1 MKMSKQLAPISLG
14 MTLLVMFCCG
24 CVERQLTINT
34 TPPGARVWLNDEDMG
49 ESPMTTRF
57 KWYGDYNVRIEK
69 PGFRTL
75 HTHRPLEG
83 PWYDTFPFDFLA
95 QIVNPRRI
103 VDAYDWTFALQP
115 KQPAAQDAIIAR
127 ALGLSRQMEDSAQ
140 EDAPQNVEDKQAE
153 E

>member
-1 MKMSKQLAPISLG
+1 MVCS
-14 MTLLVMFCCG
+14 G

-34 TPPGARVWLNDEDMG
+34 TPPGARVWLNDEPMG
-49 ESPMTTRF
+49 ESPVTAPF

-69 PGFRTL
+69 PGFQTL
-75 HTHRPLEG
+75 YTHRLLEG

-103 VDAYDWTFALQP
+103 VDAYDWTFELQA
-115 KQPAAQDAIIAR
+115 KQPVAQDPLVAR
-127 ALGLSRQMEDSAQ
+127 ALSLSQQMEDSAQ
-140 EDAPQNVEDKQAE
+140 ADASQNLEDKQAE